1 MNSDLTPSVVREVTA
16 SLLAGLE
23 DYTTDERGDVG
34 SWIRMACIK
43 SLTDIIIILLSDGD
57 KAYNLVDYLPPA
69 QFHEAI
75 GGILKQ
81 GVERLDNV
89 RQHAGHQLLRIL
101 ELRRLEFDGSEQY
114 EVHGLSL
121 MRELFLRQA
130 LGHLSFRR
138 QCLKMFS

>member
-1 MNSDLTPSVVREVTA
+1 MKPDLTPSVVREVTT

-43 SLTDIIIILLSDGD
+43 SLTDIVIILLSNGE
-57 KAYNLVDYLPPA
+57 KLASFIDYLPPA
-69 QFHEAI
+69 QFHDAI

-89 RQHAGHQLLRIL
+89 RQHAGQQLLRIL
-101 ELRRLEFDGSEQY
+101 ELRHPDFDGSEQY
-114 EVHGLSL
+114 KVHGLSL

-130 LGHLSFRR
+130 FN
-138 QCLKMFS
+138 